1 MGVIRKTKSVQTLL
15 DIFETNKGAV
25 SVVHLIDLLKEQM
38 NKTTIY
44 RILERLE
51 NDGIV
56 HSFMD
61 KDGLKWYAACQG
73 CSSKK
78 HSDIHP
84 HFQCEECGQ
93 VDCLPVELELP
104 TIPNREIKFS
114 QVLLIGKCE
123 KCCTNNK

>member
-15 DIFETNKGAV
+15 AIFEKNKAAISAV
-25 SVVHLIDLLKEQM
+25 QLIDSLKGQM

-56 HSFMD
+56 HSFLD
-61 KDGLKWYAACQG
+61 KDGLSWYATCHG
-73 CSSKK
+73 CSASK
-78 HSDIHP
+78 HLDVHP
-84 HFQCEECGQ
+84 HFQCQDCGKI
-93 VDCLPVELELP
+93 DCLSVEIKIP
-104 TIPNREIKFS
+104 TIPNREINFS

-123 KCCTNNK
+123 DCLL

>member
-15 DIFETNKGAV
+15 ALFEKNTEAV
-25 SVVHLIDLLKEQM
+25 SAVQLIELLKEKM

-56 HSFMD
+56 HSFVD
-61 KDGLKWYAACQG
+61 KDGLKWYATCHG
-73 CSSKK
+73 CSAAQ

-84 HFQCEECGQ
+84 HFQCETCGQ
-93 VDCLPVELELP
+93 VDCLSVEMKIP
-104 TIPNREIKFS
+104 SIPNREINFS
-114 QVLLIGKCE
+114 QILLIGKCE
-123 KCCTNNK
+123 NCI